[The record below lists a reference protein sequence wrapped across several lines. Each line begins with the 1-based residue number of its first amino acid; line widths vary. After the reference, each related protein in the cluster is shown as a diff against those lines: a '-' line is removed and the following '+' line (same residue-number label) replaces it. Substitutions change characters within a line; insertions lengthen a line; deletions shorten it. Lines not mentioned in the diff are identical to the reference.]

1 MILNNLFRRRAR
13 TLLTAFGIA
22 VGVAAVVALGAL
34 ADGFMQG
41 YSALS
46 SGSGADLLVMQD
58 DALDIVFSAVDQG
71 LGEAI
76 AGLSGVERVS
86 EMVYTFAATDGAPY
100 FIVYGYDPAGFAI
113 DHFKVVRGETLAE
126 ANNGRNPGA
135 HHAGRPL
142 LLGKAAAEDLDKEVG
157 DTFRLYESVYRI
169 AGIYETGEP
178 FEDGAAVV
186 PLEDAQAISGKPRQV
201 NAFLIQ
207 VRDGTDVERLRQ
219 RIVERFAD
227 VTATTSAGFE
237 QEQEWMQY
245 VYAFTWVVSLVA
257 VAIGGVGVMNTML
270 MSVFER
276 TREIGVL
283 RAVGWRSGQV
293 LRMVLGESLALSV
306 LGGGVGMALG
316 MGAVRA
322 VGHAPAVSS
331 ILPSSFPPALFLQ
344 AGIVALA
351 LGVAG
356 GAFPAW
362 RAARLLPAEAMRAE
376 SGAAVH
382 TTRHVSSAALR
393 EVLRQPVRT
402 LLTVVG
408 IGIAMLAIILLGAM
422 GEGML
427 KAMSGMAGGM
437 GAQLVGIEADASV
450 DLSKIDEGTVRR
462 IAALPEVRAAEGFLT
477 GYVALGDL
485 PFFIVFGYPP
495 RGLAIREFRI
505 VQGETLTTNHQI
517 LLGRV
522 AAENLDKR
530 VGQTVRIFERSFK
543 VVGIYETGQ
552 PFQDGGSV
560 VTLRDAQSLFG
571 QPHRVSFMGVW
582 LEDAEQAE
590 RVARQVEAHY
600 PEVSLS
606 KASAFAEDLTDMQM
620 MRSSTWAIAAMALIV
635 GGLGMTN
642 TMVMS
647 VTERTR
653 EIGVLRALGWRQW
666 RVVWMIVRESIAL
679 SLLGSAAGVALGIG
693 LGLALNALPFLRGFV
708 RLTFTPGLLAQA
720 LGTALVL
727 GIVGGAYP
735 AWRAARLQ
743 PVEALRY
750 E

>member
-1 MILNNLFRRRAR
+1 MIFSNLFRRKAR

-22 VGVAAVVALGAL
+22 VGVAAVIALGAM
-34 ADGFMQG
+34 ADGFVQG
-41 YSALS
+41 YTALS

-58 DALDIVFSAVDQG
+58 DALDIIFSAVDQE
-71 LGEAI
+71 LGQAL
-76 AGLSGVERVS
+76 AGLAGVQRVS
-86 EMVYTFAATDGAPY
+86 EMVYTFASTDGAPY
-100 FIVYGYDPAGFAI
+100 FIVYGYDPEGFAI

-126 ANNGRNPGA
+126 ADGGGNPGRR
-135 HHAGRPL
+135 GGEPL
-142 LLGKAAAEDLDKEVG
+142 LLGKAAAEDLDKGVG

-169 AGIYETGEP
+169 IGIYETGEP

-186 PLEDAQAISGKPRQV
+186 ALEEAQAISGKPRQV

-207 VRDGTDVERLRQ
+207 VRDDADVERLRQ
-219 RIVERFAD
+219 RIEERYED
-227 VTATTSAGFE
+227 VTATTSADFE

-245 VYAFTWVVSLVA
+245 VYAFTWTVSLVA
-257 VAIGGVGVMNTML
+257 VVIGGVGVMNTML

-283 RAVGWRSGQV
+283 RAVGWRPGQV
-293 LRMVLGESLALSV
+293 LGMVLGESLALSV
-306 LGGGVGMALG
+306 LGGGVGAALG
-316 MGAVRA
+316 VGVVRA
-322 VGHAPAVSS
+322 VEQVPAVSS
-331 ILPSSFPPALFLQ
+331 IMPPAFSPALFLQ
-344 AGIVALA
+344 AGVVALL
-351 LGVAG
+351 LGVVG
-356 GAFPAW
+356 GAIPAW
-362 RAARLLPAEAMRAE
+362 RASRLLPAEAMRAE
-376 SGAAVH
+376 SGATVH
-382 TTRHVSSAALR
+382 ATRHVRSAALR
-393 EVLRQPVRT
+393 DVLRQPVRT

-408 IGIAMLAIILLGAM
+408 IGIAMLAIVLLGAM

-427 KAMSGMAGGM
+427 DAMSGMAGGM
-437 GAQLVGIEADASV
+437 GAQLIGIEAGASV

-462 IAALPEVRAAEGFLT
+462 MATLPGVRAAEGFLT

-505 VQGETLTTNHQI
+505 VEGEPLTTNRQI

-522 AAENLDKR
+522 AAENLDR
-530 VGQTVRIFERSFK
+530 GVGQTVRIFERAFK
-543 VVGIYETGQ
+543 VVGIYETGL

-560 VTLRDAQSLFG
+560 VTLRDAQALFG
-571 QPHRVSFMGVW
+571 QPGKVSFMGVW
-582 LEDAEQAE
+582 LEEAERAD
-590 RVARQVEAHY
+590 RVARQIEARY

-647 VTERTR
+647 VIERTR
-653 EIGVLRALGWRQW
+653 EIGVLRALGWQQAH
-666 RVVWMIVRESIAL
+666 VVWMIVRESIAL
-679 SLLGSAAGVALGIG
+679 SLLGSAAGIAIGTG
-693 LGLALNALPFLRGFV
+693 LGLALNALPFLQGFI
-708 RLTFTPGLLAQA
+708 RLTYTPGLLAQA

-727 GIVGGAYP
+727 GVIGGAYP

>member
-1 MILNNLFRRRAR
+1 MIFNNLFRRKAR

-22 VGVAAVVALGAL
+22 VGVAAVIALGAM
-34 ADGFMQG
+34 ADGFVQG
-41 YSALS
+41 YTALS

-58 DALDIVFSAVDQG
+58 DALDIIFSAVDQG
-71 LGEAI
+71 LGEALV
-76 AGLSGVERVS
+76 GLAGVERVA

-100 FIVYGYDPAGFAI
+100 FIVYGYDPEGFAI
-113 DHFKVVRGETLAE
+113 DHFRIVRGETLAE
-126 ANNGRNPGA
+126 ADGRANPGQRGG
-135 HHAGRPL
+135 GRPL
-142 LLGKAAAEDLDKEVG
+142 LLGKAAAEDLGKDVG
-157 DTFRLYESVYRI
+157 DTFRLYESVYRV

-186 PLEDAQAISGKPRQV
+186 PLEDAQTISGKPRQV

-207 VRDGTDVERLRQ
+207 VRDDADVERLRQ
-219 RIVERFAD
+219 RIEERYED
-227 VTATTSAGFE
+227 VTATTSADFE

-245 VYAFTWVVSLVA
+245 VYAFTWTVSLVA
-257 VAIGGVGVMNTML
+257 VVIGGVGVMNTML

-283 RAVGWRSGQV
+283 RAVGWRPGQV
-293 LRMVLGESLALSV
+293 LRMVLAESLALSV
-306 LGGGVGMALG
+306 LGGGVGTALG
-316 MGAVRA
+316 VGTVRA
-322 VGHAPAVSS
+322 VAQVPAVSS
-331 ILPSSFPPALFLQ
+331 ILPPSFSPALFLQ
-344 AGIVALA
+344 AGVVALL
-351 LGVAG
+351 LGLVG
-356 GAFPAW
+356 GGIPAW
-362 RAARLLPAEAMRAE
+362 RASRLLPAEAMRAE
-376 SGAAVH
+376 SGATVH
-382 TTRHVSSAALR
+382 ATRHVRSAALR
-393 EVLRQPVRT
+393 DVLRQPVRT
-402 LLTVVG
+402 SLTVVG
-408 IGIAMLAIILLGAM
+408 IGIAMLAIVLLGAM

-427 KAMSGMAGGM
+427 DAMSGMAGGM
-437 GAQLVGIEADASV
+437 GAQLIGIEAGASV
-450 DLSKIDEGTVRR
+450 DLSKIDESTVRR
-462 IAALPEVRAAEGFLT
+462 IDALPEVRAAEGFLT

-485 PFFIVFGYPP
+485 PFFIVFGYAP
-495 RGLAIREFRI
+495 RGLAVREFRI
-505 VQGETLTTNHQI
+505 VEGEPLTANRQI

-522 AAENLDKR
+522 AAENLDRR

-543 VVGIYETGQ
+543 VVGIYETGL

-560 VTLRDAQSLFG
+560 VSLRDAQALFG
-571 QPHRVSFMGVW
+571 QSRKVSFMGVW
-582 LEDAEQAE
+582 LEDAERAE
-590 RVARQVEAHY
+590 RVARQIEARY

-647 VTERTR
+647 VIERTR

-666 RVVWMIVRESIAL
+666 GVVWMIVRESIAL
-679 SLLGSAAGVALGIG
+679 SLLGSAAGVAVGVA
-693 LGLALNALPFLRGFV
+693 LGLVLNALPFLRGFI
-708 RLTFTPGLLAQA
+708 RLTYTPGLLAQA

-727 GIVGGAYP
+727 GVIGGAYP